1 MIKIC
6 ELLIGKEIIE
16 KCMKEHN
23 SFGPCRFW
31 ICEGVNIL
39 LIYLVLM
46 IIVGSI
52 YFIYKRIVKRKNK
65 NENRK

>member
-6 ELLIGKEIIE
+6 ELLIGKEVIE
-16 KCMKEHN
+16 KCIIEHN
-23 SFGPCRFW
+23 GFGYCRFW

-46 IIVGSI
+46 IMAGGI
-52 YFIYKRIVKRKNK
+52 YFIYKKIIKRKNK
-65 NENRK
+65 NET